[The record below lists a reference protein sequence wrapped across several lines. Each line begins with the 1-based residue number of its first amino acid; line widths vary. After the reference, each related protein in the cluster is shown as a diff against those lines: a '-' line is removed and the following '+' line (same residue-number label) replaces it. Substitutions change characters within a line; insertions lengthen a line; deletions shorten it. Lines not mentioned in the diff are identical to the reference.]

1 MPAPDS
7 TLKFALTDTQH
18 VRLAALRAGLD
29 EGERRFEFWT
39 RRADQAQAASEFADL
54 LASSGLGAGRAL
66 SEDTR
71 TRLLRAAARLAP
83 NGYLSRRLFAA
94 DPRGFDSRLAALLLG
109 HEPLAARL
117 EAFLAVRG
125 TGAYTASALLC
136 ASAPDTYPL
145 ITHPALRRLVLS
157 AAQKRSA
164 LEDAAERYGFD
175 LPENGPAS
183 AAHTLLALFVVY
195 EAVRDALRLSIYPE
209 VDDTLRSDLPPGIMV
224 SSPPTAAS
232 SLTGAAVR
240 EGGAAYT
247 AAPSPVLTETH
258 LLAALED
265 YALGQGFTF
274 PAHRLRAYYVAL
286 KTRPFVLLSGVSG
299 TGKTRLAELLAEALT
314 GHNPAQF
321 RLLPVRPDWNDSAA
335 LFGYQNLLANR
346 YAGTPFLE
354 MARMAARPENR
365 RRAFFVCLDEM
376 NLARAEHYLADYLSA
391 LESRARRV
399 PLGEGVP
406 DLVLP
411 PNFFVTGTVNIDE
424 TTHGFSRKVL
434 DRANTLEFD
443 EPPDFTGA
451 AAVKGRG
458 LLEDDLGGIAEA
470 GPARRQALFL
480 AARVSSVGQARE
492 RLARIAPGFPARALA
507 LLEEANALLYPRRLH
522 FAYRVRDDVLMYAAN
537 SFDAET
543 DAGLF
548 LPDAEANFVLA
559 LDLQILQKV
568 LPKLHGQAEGISPLL
583 SALYVWAER
592 HGLARTARKLAR
604 MRATGEETGYVRFYE

>member
-1 MPAPDS
+1 MPALEP
-7 TLKFALTDTQH
+7 TPRFALTETQH
-18 VRLAALRAGLD
+18 ARLAALRAGLD

-39 RRADQAQAASEFADL
+39 RRADQAQATLEFADL
-54 LASSGLGAGRAL
+54 LAGSGLGTGRRLA
-66 SEDTR
+66 EDTR
-71 TRLLRAAARLAP
+71 TRLLGAAARLAP
-83 NGYLSRRLFAA
+83 NGNLSRRLFTA
-94 DPRGFDSRLAALLLG
+94 DPHGFDTRLRALLLEHG
-109 HEPLAARL
+109 PLAERL
-117 EAFLAVRG
+117 ALFLAVRG
-125 TGAYTASALLC
+125 TGPQTASALLC

-145 ITHPALRRLVLS
+145 ITHPALKRLALTPT
-157 AAQKRSA
+157 QKRAA
-164 LEDAAERYGFD
+164 LEDAADRYGFP
-175 LPENGPAS
+175 LPDSGPIS
-183 AAHTLLALFVVY
+183 TAHTLLALFVIY
-195 EAVRDALRLSIYPE
+195 ETVRETLRLSTYPE
-209 VDDTLRSDLPPGIMV
+209 VDDALRSDLTPGL
-224 SSPPTAAS
+224 AAPAS
-232 SLTGAAVR
+232 TIIR
-240 EGGAAYT
+240 EGGAVYD
-247 AAPSPVLTETH
+247 AAPPPALTETR

-314 GHNPAQF
+314 GHNPTQF
-321 RLLPVRPDWNDSAA
+321 RLLPVRPDWNDSTA
-335 LFGYQNLLANR
+335 LFGYQNILANR
-346 YAGTPFLE
+346 YVGTPFLE

-376 NLARAEHYLADYLSA
+376 NLARAEQYLADYLSA

-406 DLVLP
+406 DLILP
-411 PNFFVTGTVNIDE
+411 PNLFVTGTVNVDE

-443 EPPDFTGA
+443 DPPDFSRPGA
-451 AAVKGRG
+451 AKGFG
-458 LLEDDLGGIAEA
+458 ILEDDLGGIADA

-492 RLARIAPGFPARALA
+492 RLARIAPDLPGRALA

-522 FAYRVRDDVLMYAAN
+522 FAYRVRDDVLMYVAN
-537 SFDAET
+537 SFDAEV

-548 LPDAEANFVLA
+548 VPDTDANFTLA
-559 LDLQILQKV
+559 LDLQLLQKV
-568 LPKLHGQAEGISPLL
+568 LPKLHGQAEDITPLL
-583 SALYVWAER
+583 TALQSWAEG
-592 HGLARTARKLAR
+592 HALSRTARKLSR